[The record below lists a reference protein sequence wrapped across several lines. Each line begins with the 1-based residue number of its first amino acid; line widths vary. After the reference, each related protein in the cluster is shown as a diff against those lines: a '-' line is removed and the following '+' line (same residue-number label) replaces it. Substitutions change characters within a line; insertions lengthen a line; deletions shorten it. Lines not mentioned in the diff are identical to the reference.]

1 MALLDRIRDWFRR
14 PRPRGSP
21 EEAAEEIRE
30 FIGPRMAPGPTG
42 HNTDLYTEVLDGA
55 NLDD

>member
-1 MALLDRIRDWFRR
+1 MSILDRIRYWLRR
-14 PRPRGSP
+14 PRPRVTP
-21 EEAAEEIRE
+21 AEAADEIRE
-30 FIGPRMAPGPTG
+30 AIGPRMAPGPTG